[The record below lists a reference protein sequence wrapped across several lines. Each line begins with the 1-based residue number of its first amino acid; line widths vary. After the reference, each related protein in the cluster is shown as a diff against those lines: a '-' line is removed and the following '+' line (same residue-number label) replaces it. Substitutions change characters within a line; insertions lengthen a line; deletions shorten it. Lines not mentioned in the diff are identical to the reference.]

1 MEFATPMN
9 TTGMGNV
16 DPTNEPLPVID
27 KTKKRK
33 KRRMKS
39 LKDFVKNKMV

>member
-1 MEFATPMN
+1 MN

-16 DPTNEPLPVID
+16 EPLNEPMPMID
-27 KTKKRK
+27 KTKQTKKK

-39 LKDFVKNKMV
+39 LRDFVKNKMV